1 MPSCPSCG
9 AEYRADFER
18 CRDCDV
24 PLVASLAPPE
34 KAVAPEGDLSPVFST
49 GRRVDAE
56 LVRSMLEGHGLN
68 AHVWAAGMGPW
79 RMESALTEMTG
90 VPSAFNSYRVMVPSD
105 QVEDAEALLADVD
118 AKDAETDAQD
128 DDSDPGS
135 PRSLMGMMRSR
146 WVLVGAALFLLA
158 IVVLFGAPGYD

>member
-1 MPSCPSCG
+1 MAFCPNCG
-9 AEYRADFER
+9 TEYRAGFER

-24 PLVASLAPPE
+24 PLVSSLARPE
-34 KAVAPEGDLSPVFST
+34 ERAASEADLSAVFST

-79 RMESALTEMTG
+79 RMESALTEVTG

-105 QVEDAEALLADVD
+105 ETEDAEALLADVD
-118 AKDAETDAQD
+118 ATDEG
-128 DDSDPGS
+128 SGPGAS
-135 PRSLMGMMRSR
+135 RSLMGMMRSR
-146 WVLVGAALFLLA
+146 WALVGAALFLLA
-158 IVVLFGAPGYD
+158 IVVLFGAPGFD